1 MLASENPTLEL
12 AGPLHRDKTVDP
24 RPWLCFKRHIAVDV
38 GVPATR
44 TQAEFSGAQL
54 QSWLEG
60 RFELAVHPKVTS
72 APLGLQA
79 IYLRTAKGV
88 EPLGWLCENRAEHLC
103 NVGLGSSLGLYP
115 GTVKSRH
122 TRLFSAFR
130 NCSRSPWMSTTFEA
144 LFGMVVVM
152 VMLRLEL
159 FRRAV
164 NGRPGDTA
172 PSADKY
178 KKLLRECAPE
188 AIGTL
193 ACVLLVVALRSR
205 GDTIGES
212 MDERSREAWEAIK
225 AQWPVLMTADTLLA
239 LQVMLRLIVVLSAVL
254 RSGSGTAS
262 PLLDECAV
270 MWFGGA
276 AARSAVLMHSKAYWL
291 EGPVG
296 GLIPTISEV
305 LLAPLLF
312 VLGKRALRRSTLTM
326 SLVVV
331 LVGFFAQR
339 NNIHLAEEQEA
350 NLLFTAA
357 HCFELLSAVL
367 YLGRTLLSDSD
378 SPDLQFSLTFTHLVM
393 VVQQSLA
400 VYFWLQAFE
409 PDTVSGT
416 GLGIAAI
423 QLSCLG
429 QLCAYLAAAS
439 LHVATWFADEAYQ
452 PIHAHL

>member
-1 MLASENPTLEL
+1 M
-12 AGPLHRDKTVDP
+12 DVDGVF
-24 RPWLCFKRHIAVDV
+24 LGGFHID
-38 GVPATR
+38 
-44 TQAEFSGAQL
+44 AQ
-54 QSWLEG
+54 
-60 RFELAVHPKVTS
+60 
-72 APLGLQA
+72 
-79 IYLRTAKGV
+79 
-88 EPLGWLCENRAEHLC
+88 
-103 NVGLGSSLGLYP
+103 
-115 GTVKSRH
+115 
-122 TRLFSAFR
+122 
-130 NCSRSPWMSTTFEA
+130 TFEA

-164 NGRPGDTA
+164 NGHPGDAA

-193 ACVLLVVALRSR
+193 ACILLVVALRSR

-254 RSGSGTAS
+254 RSGSSTAS

-270 MWFGGA
+270 LWFGGA
-276 AARSAVLMHSKAYWL
+276 AARSVVLMHSKAYWL

-326 SLVVV
+326 LLVVV

-439 LHVATWFADEAYQ
+439 LHIATWFADEAHQ